1 MGEWRKGQL
10 PVRERCPA
18 GARPA
23 RARCVA
29 AAGEL
34 ALLGGLCPPAAG
46 RRLKTQFVGFCG
58 AGRSLVVWL

>member
-10 PVRERCPA
+10 PVREWCLA
-18 GARPA
+18 GAWLA
-23 RARCVA
+23 RAHCVA

-46 RRLKTQFVGFCG
+46 RRLETWELGC
-58 AGRSLVVWL
+58 

>member
-23 RARCVA
+23 RAHCVA

-34 ALLGGLCPPAAG
+34 ALLGGLCPPAAS
-46 RRLKTQFVGFCG
+46 RRLETWELGC
-58 AGRSLVVWL
+58 

>member
-10 PVRERCPA
+10 PVREWCPA

-23 RARCVA
+23 RAHCVA

-34 ALLGGLCPPAAG
+34 ALLGGLCPPAAS
-46 RRLKTQFVGFCG
+46 RRLETWELGC
-58 AGRSLVVWL
+58 